1 MVSRAAWQL
10 PVRPG
15 LPGSAL
21 LLFCRRNISATVAL
35 SVRLFNISIKM
46 KPDTFL
52 SGSQL
57 KAEEELVKRAQH
69 NREAFGELYEIY
81 YQRIFNFAVKRTA
94 DIQLSLDITST
105 TFLKALN
112 QIHKYRWRDVPFGA
126 WLYRIA
132 GNEVNDH
139 YRKQGGKRIAS
150 IEGIAELADTG
161 GYADE
166 INHAEDE
173 LSRQEEFL
181 LLHNKIA
188 ELPEMYQEVIA
199 LKFFEKKKIKEM
211 VKILGKKEGTIKS
224 LIHRGLEKLK
234 EKMR

>member
-1 MVSRAAWQL
+1 
-10 PVRPG
+10 
-15 LPGSAL
+15 
-21 LLFCRRNISATVAL
+21 
-35 SVRLFNISIKM
+35 M

-69 NREAFGELYEIY
+69 NREAFAELYEIY
-81 YQRIFNFAVKRTA
+81 YQRIFNFALKRTA
-94 DIQLSLDITST
+94 DIQLALDITSV

-112 QIHKYRWRDVPFGA
+112 QINKYRWRDVPFGA

-139 YRKQGGKRIAS
+139 YRRGGSRRVAS
-150 IEGIAELADTG
+150 IEEIAELADTG
-161 GYADE
+161 DYADE
-166 INHAEDE
+166 VNHAEEE
-173 LSRQEEFL
+173 LNRHEEFL
-181 LLHNKIA
+181 LLHKKLA
-188 ELPEMYQEVIA
+188 ELPEMYREVIT
-199 LKFFEKKKIKEM
+199 LKFFEKKKIKDM
-211 VKILGKKEGTIKS
+211 VLILGKKEGTIKS